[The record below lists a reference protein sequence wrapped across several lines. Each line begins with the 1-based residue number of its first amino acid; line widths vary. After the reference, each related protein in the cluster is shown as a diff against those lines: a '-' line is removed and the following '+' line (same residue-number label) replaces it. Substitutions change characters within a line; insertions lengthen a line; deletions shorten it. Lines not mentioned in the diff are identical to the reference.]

1 MKRYTTFVLTICC
14 LLLLCIKAYSQ
25 KRISLDGTL
34 QEKTIS
40 YEVIESN
47 ASIYKVKVNIHG
59 LYDNIIENEQGL
71 FHLLILDGCNNH
83 MEIGNP
89 SLPYYTQ
96 LIAIPPGSEIKATVI
111 EEKWTETEVG
121 TIYPAQSP
129 IYEEQHT
136 KGFNKNENIYKSVFT
151 PEVVT
156 IGKERVWKGIRNVG
170 VFVCPFKYYP
180 SENRL
185 SVLSSFIL
193 QVSFQGQDAST
204 LQEETS
210 NYGLFN
216 NKKQ

>member
-71 FHLLILDGCNNH
+71 FHLLILDGCNNL

-89 SLPYYTQ
+89 SLPY
-96 LIAIPPGSEIKATVI
+96 
-111 EEKWTETEVG
+111 
-121 TIYPAQSP
+121 
-129 IYEEQHT
+129 
-136 KGFNKNENIYKSVFT
+136 
-151 PEVVT
+151 
-156 IGKERVWKGIRNVG
+156 
-170 VFVCPFKYYP
+170 
-180 SENRL
+180 
-185 SVLSSFIL
+185 
-193 QVSFQGQDAST
+193 
-204 LQEETS
+204 
-210 NYGLFN
+210 
-216 NKKQ
+216 